1 MCEKLDEF
9 KSRLLEIE
17 RLAEDLVQKAN
28 TLYNEYDSYISDQ
41 EEIDN
46 EEIREKIEQLEAA
59 LEVVESDT
67 ARQLLQEEI
76 SKLEVQISDNEDFED
91 EKEELKDL
99 FSEFADVFSGLEF

>member
-1 MCEKLDEF
+1 MCNSLDEF
-9 KSRLLEIE
+9 KSQLAEIE
-17 RLAEDLVQKAN
+17 RLANDLVEKAN
-28 TLYNEYDSYISDQ
+28 DLYNEYDRYISDQ
-41 EEIDN
+41 EDVNN
-46 EEIREKIEQLEAA
+46 EELREKIEQLEAA

-76 SKLEVQISDNEDFED
+76 SKLEVQISDNDDFED